1 MGFKVGDLVKRIKG
15 SEEYIKI
22 NSIYTVKKVLENGNI
37 ALVLP
42 SPPDRY
48 FASCYFILVNNTVY
62 EVW

>member
-1 MGFKVGDLVKRIKG
+1 MEFKVGDLVKRIKG

-22 NSIYTVKKVLENGNI
+22 NSIYTVNKVLENGNI

-42 SPPDRY
+42 SPPVRY
-48 FASCYFILVNNTVY
+48 FDASYFILVNNTFY